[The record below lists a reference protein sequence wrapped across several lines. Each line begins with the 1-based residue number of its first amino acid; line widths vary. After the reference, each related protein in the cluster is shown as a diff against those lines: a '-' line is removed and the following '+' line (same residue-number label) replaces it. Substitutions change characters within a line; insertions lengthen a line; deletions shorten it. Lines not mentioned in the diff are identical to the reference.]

1 MNDVDRKMATIRV
14 VSRTKPIEG
23 ADRIEMALVDG
34 WWVVVQKDQFKEG
47 DRVIYFEIDS
57 WVPHK
62 LAPFL
67 TKGKTPKVYN
77 GVEGNRLRTVK
88 LKGQISQGLI
98 LPVRETLEAAGNE
111 VPECFTPLVD
121 ADVTE
126 MLGVQK
132 WERPISAQLAGIMR
146 GSFPHFIPKTHQERI
161 QNYWKTL
168 DAADLEQEWM
178 ITEKLDGSSMTAYL
192 HDGIFG
198 VCSRNID
205 LKDDDTNS
213 FWKAARKYGLQY
225 VLEKIAVDTGIEV
238 AIQGELVGPG
248 IQNNPYN
255 LKEQEFYV
263 FNVFNITENCY
274 LDPRSA
280 TWLMEEKHQ
289 LPFVPVIG
297 IATLPKFLE
306 TLLSAADGPS
316 MLADG
321 VDREGIVLHRRDGWN
336 SFKVISNRWLLKN
349 E

>member
-1 MNDVDRKMATIRV
+1 MTDVDRKMATIRV
-14 VSRTKPIEG
+14 VTGIKPIEG
-23 ADRIEMALVDG
+23 ADRIELALIDG
-34 WWVVVQKDQFKEG
+34 WQVVVQKDQFKEG
-47 DRVIYFEIDS
+47 DKVIYFEIDS

-62 LAPFL
+62 IAPFL
-67 TKGKTPKVYN
+67 TRGTKPKEYN
-77 GVEGNRLRTVK
+77 GVEGNRLKTVK
-88 LKGQISQGLI
+88 LKGTLSQGLV
-98 LPVRETLEAAGNE
+98 LPVKETLEIDHE
-111 VPECFTPLVD
+111 VPECFVPED
-121 ADVTE
+121 GADVTD
-126 MLGVQK
+126 LLNIQK
-132 WERPISAQLAGIMR
+132 YEKPIPAQLAGMMR
-146 GSFPHFIPKTHQERI
+146 GNFPSFVPKTHQERI

-168 DAADLEQEWM
+168 DTVDLQQEWM
-178 ITEKLDGSSMTAYL
+178 ITEKLDGTSMTVYL
-192 HDGIFG
+192 RDGVFG

-205 LKDDDTNS
+205 LKEDETNS
-213 FWKAARKYGLQY
+213 FWKAAKKYGLQY
-225 VLEKIAVDTGIEV
+225 VLEKILVDTGTEV

-248 IQNNPYN
+248 IQGNPYN

-336 SFKVISNRWLLKN
+336 SFKVISNNWLLKN